1 MRPETMCSPPAKR
14 SIAETSAR
22 RWAAFSVTTS
32 ASSSLTVTVS
42 DMGGLLV
49 LGVVAG
55 ADGNGRTMDMD
66 TAGVTQMQPVLRSK
80 EHGAG
85 SDRGG

>member
-1 MRPETMCSPPAKR
+1 
-14 SIAETSAR
+14 
-22 RWAAFSVTTS
+22 
-32 ASSSLTVTVS
+32 VTVS

-55 ADGNGRTMDMD
+55 ADGNRQTMDMD